1 MLNLDMTRVAG
12 TRRAVPDVVWRLVE
26 RGLPEL
32 VVAGP
37 AGDPDVTHA
46 AAAFGSLP
54 GRRADAGLPADLG
67 ATGPELMTERA
78 ELGLVFEDRY
88 RHGNDHAQAGGVSVK
103 PPGLSISG
111 MPPAEVPGSRQVGP
125 GRRAPAPACD
135 L

>member
-1 MLNLDMTRVAG
+1 M
-12 TRRAVPDVVWRLVE
+12 VPDIVWRLVE

-37 AGDPDVTHA
+37 AGHPDVTHA

-54 GRRADAGLPADLG
+54 GRRADAGLPADLS

-88 RHGNDHAQAGGVSVK
+88 RHGNDHAQAGGVPVK
-103 PPGLSISG
+103 PPGPSISG
-111 MPPAEVPGSRQVGP
+111 DARAGPAQSGGPRPQQVTFDPTGP
-125 GRRAPAPACD
+125 GRPSRYRRLPVGNF
-135 L
+135 